1 MLVRNITRDRATRA
15 AARSAFTLLEIL
27 VVVAIIV
34 VLAGVGGMYLLPR
47 VDEAKE
53 KTAVSQVRMLTDAA
67 NTYKLN
73 NGDFPPSLDALAQP
87 QPGGGTAIVQSDAL
101 RDPFG
106 QPYGYDAGGSHNGGM
121 QPDIWCNR
129 PGKQIGNWPGGH

>member
-1 MLVRNITRDRATRA
+1 MLVQTAKQHRARRSTRP
-15 AARSAFTLLEIL
+15 AFTLLEIL

-53 KTAVSQVRMLTDAA
+53 KTAVSQVQMLTQSV
-67 NTYKLN
+67 NMYKIN
-73 NGDFPPSLDALAQP
+73 NGDFPPSLEALAQQ
-87 QPGGGTAIVQSDAL
+87 QPNGGSPIVQADAL
-101 RDPFG
+101 RDPFN
-106 QPYGYDAGGSHNGGM
+106 QPYGYDPGGSRNGGM

-129 PGKQIGNWPGGH
+129 PGRQIGNWPGGH

>member
-1 MLVRNITRDRATRA
+1 
-15 AARSAFTLLEIL
+15 
-27 VVVAIIV
+27 VVAIIV

-53 KTAVSQVRMLTDAA
+53 KTAVSQIRMLTDAT

-73 NGDFPPSLDALAQP
+73 NGEFPPSLDALSQP
-87 QPGGGTAIVQSDAL
+87 QPNGGSPIVQVDAL

-106 QPYGYDAGGSHNGGM
+106 QPYGYDPNGSHNSGM

-129 PGKQIGNWPGGH
+129 PSHQIGNWPGGH